1 MNSQPNN
8 IIYFYD
14 MKENLTLNKDNK
26 SNIEYSNDYNI
37 IEKNNLN
44 TYVEVDKTLNIKTD
58 NEDNIIFKIIYSKL
72 GFENIGNTCYA
83 NSLIQVLIHSYNFM
97 IKLFNDNIINKA
109 NSLNITKK
117 FYDIINRICYSNNNN
132 ENYINISDLL
142 YLFDIKHPSYKITNQ
157 NDSQEFCRILL
168 EDFENELNIIRIKPK
183 YHELIYDKNQ
193 TKLECIEIYEDYQ
206 NQRIQSIIKDI
217 FYTKFIHK
225 FECQCKKEIYSCQYM
240 TDIPLIIDPKIIN
253 IKLETLLDN
262 FFDEEIVSFN
272 QKCYECQKIC
282 NHKKFSK
289 IYQVP
294 EILIISLQRFNSEN
308 NNKSETIV
316 EFSEYLNLTKYIDN
330 NFQNSNEKIYKLYAV
345 INHIGSLSEG
355 HYYSFINFYNK
366 NTWYEFNDKLV
377 SEKYKNLSLY
387 FDKSYI

>member
-1 MNSQPNN
+1 
-8 IIYFYD
+8 
-14 MKENLTLNKDNK
+14 
-26 SNIEYSNDYNI
+26 
-37 IEKNNLN
+37 
-44 TYVEVDKTLNIKTD
+44 
-58 NEDNIIFKIIYSKL
+58 
-72 GFENIGNTCYA
+72 
-83 NSLIQVLIHSYNFM
+83 
-97 IKLFNDNIINKA
+97 
-109 NSLNITKK
+109 
-117 FYDIINRICYSNNNN
+117 
-132 ENYINISDLL
+132 
-142 YLFDIKHPSYKITNQ
+142 
-157 NDSQEFCRILL
+157 
-168 EDFENELNIIRIKPK
+168 
-183 YHELIYDKNQ
+183 
-193 TKLECIEIYEDYQ
+193 
-206 NQRIQSIIKDI
+206 
-217 FYTKFIHK
+217 
-225 FECQCKKEIYSCQYM
+225 M

-282 NHKKFSK
+282 NHKKLSK

-387 FDKSYI
+387 FDKSYILFFRKNI